1 MSESVKRV
9 VRLTT
14 ASNVAAES
22 IGEVVAWDGTS
33 LLVDLSN
40 VDLDRT
46 VVLSLDDSVGGRA
59 LSWHVKFDLNNT

>member
-22 IGEVVAWDGTS
+22 VGEVVAWDGTS

-46 VVLSLDDSVGGRA
+46 VVLSLDDSVSGRA
-59 LSWHVKFDLNNT
+59 LSWDVKFDLDNI